1 MYIDSGADLTIIP
14 YKFGLMLGLK
24 LEGSVE
30 EVHGIGGGIPIIIR
44 SLQLKIGDVIINA
57 KAGWSL
63 REDVPFL
70 LGRMCIFNKFNI
82 EFRESEE
89 KIIFR
94 HLPSKQEMTH

>member
-24 LEGSVE
+24 LEGTVE

-44 SLQLKIGDVIINA
+44 SLQLKIGDVTINA
-57 KAGWSL
+57 KVGWSL

-70 LGRMCIFNKFNI
+70 LGRMDIFNQFNI
-82 EFRESEE
+82 EFGESEE
-89 KIIFR
+89 KIIFSR
-94 HLPSKQEMTH
+94 LSSEQEKTH